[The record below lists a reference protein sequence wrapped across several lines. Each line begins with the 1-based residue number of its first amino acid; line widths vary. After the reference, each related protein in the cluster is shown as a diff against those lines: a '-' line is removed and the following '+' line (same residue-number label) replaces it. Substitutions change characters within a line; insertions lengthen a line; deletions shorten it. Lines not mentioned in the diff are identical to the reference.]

1 MAPPPSA
8 SLPLQQR
15 LIQLAQTLQFAW
27 FVGYVISLSIFLEQQ
42 RVLFWDLGKHTHL
55 TLLFCIARY
64 GLSYITFNAASRW
77 ARFSYRTAFV
87 SAAVT
92 YGIVVYKAFRA
103 RSRGGAKAQGS
114 PLALAS
120 DENVQY
126 LAMALV
132 WLFSPQYPLAML
144 PFGIYSVFHVATY
157 TRTNLIPTLQPAQSA
172 APAAGASPSAKAT
185 TKPNATADTIGKF
198 VKEYYDAS
206 MGLVALLEIL
216 LWGRILI
223 SAIIFTKG
231 SWILIAIYT
240 AFLRARFAQS
250 SFVQG
255 QFKQI
260 EARIDSLVGAQS
272 TPPAA
277 RTVWDGVKG
286 GARTF
291 HDATDVGKYVGG
303 APAQK
308 KAS

>member
-1 MAPPPSA
+1 MAPPPSSA
-8 SLPLQQR
+8 LPLQQR

-27 FVGYVISLSIFLEQQ
+27 FAG
-42 RVLFWDLGKHTHL
+42 HL

-64 GLSYITFNAASRW
+64 GLSYITFNSYSRW

-103 RSRGGAKAQGS
+103 RARSSNKPAQS
-114 PLALAS
+114 PLALAA

-132 WLFSPQYPLAML
+132 WLFSPQYPLALL
-144 PFGIYSVFHVATY
+144 PFGVYSVFHVATY
-157 TRTNLIPTLQPAQSA
+157 TRTNLIPTIQPPQQIS
-172 APAAGASPSAKAT
+172 PAAGSPAGAKPT
-185 TKPNATADTIGKF
+185 FKSNPTADTIGKF

-206 MGLVALLEIL
+206 MGLVAILEIL
-216 LWGRILI
+216 LWGRLFL
-223 SAIIFTKG
+223 SAIAFSSR

-240 AFLRARFAQS
+240 AFLRSRFAQS
-250 SFVQG
+250 NFVQG
-255 QFKQI
+255 QFGQL

-277 RTVWDGVKG
+277 RQAWDTLKG
-286 GARTF
+286 GVRTF
-291 HDATDVGKYVGG
+291 HDATDVGKYVNG

>member
-8 SLPLQQR
+8 SLPLKDR
-15 LIQLAQTLQFAW
+15 LLQLAQTLQFAW
-27 FVGYVISLSIFLEQQ
+27 FVG
-42 RVLFWDLGKHTHL
+42 HL

-64 GLSYITFNAASRW
+64 GLSYITFNYYSRW
-77 ARFSYRTAFV
+77 AQFSYRTAFV
-87 SAAVT
+87 AAAAT

-103 RSRGGAKAQGS
+103 RSRAGSRAQGGA
-114 PLALAS
+114 LAIVA

-144 PFGIYSVFHVATY
+144 PFGVYSIFHVATY
-157 TRTNLIPTLQPAQSA
+157 TRTNLIPTIQPPQAA
-172 APAAGASPSAKAT
+172 APVAGASPSAKPT
-185 TKPNATADTIGKF
+185 YKNNPTADTIGKF

-206 MGLVALLEIL
+206 MGLVAILEIL
-216 LWGRILI
+216 LWGRLLL
-223 SAIIFTKG
+223 SAITFSKG

-250 SFVQG
+250 SFVQA
-255 QFKQI
+255 QFRQL

-277 RTVWDGVKG
+277 RQVWEGVKG
-286 GARTF
+286 GARSF
-291 HDATDVGKYVGG
+291 HDVTDVSKYVGG